1 MKNKITNSCNDSIK
15 VNLLY
20 LLKKSGKTGV
30 SREAIEELY
39 FAEKN
44 EQPNY
49 KSISR
54 IVNQLDLYLCRQAV
68 RVEKKQINGRTKY
81 FLEKDCA

>member
-81 FLEKDCA
+81 F